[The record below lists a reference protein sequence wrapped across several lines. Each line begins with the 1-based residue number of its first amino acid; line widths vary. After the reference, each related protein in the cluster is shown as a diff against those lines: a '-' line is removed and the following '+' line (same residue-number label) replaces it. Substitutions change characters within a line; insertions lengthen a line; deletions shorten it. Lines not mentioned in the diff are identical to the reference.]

1 MKWKKMIATV
11 MAVSLAIS
19 VTPVSRAAA
28 STENTPKEEVVYVNL
43 GGDGSVEKINVV
55 NIFEL
60 EQDGTIVDYGEYES
74 LRNMNTTDE
83 IQVSEDRITIDAKA
97 GKLYYEGELDGKVMP
112 WNIVIRYYIDG
123 EELTADEIAGR
134 SGDMK
139 ITISIDENTNA
150 NGDFFDRYALQA
162 SLTLDTE
169 TCKNITAEGATIA
182 NVGSDKQLTY
192 TILPGEGAELV
203 ITADVTDFEMDP
215 ISINGI
221 LLNLNVEIDDEELM
235 DQVTELVEAIEE
247 LDGGAEELQD
257 GVDELQGS
265 VQNDLQNGAD
275 DLSEGAKELQSG
287 AGTLVL
293 GGQNLESG
301 AASLNSGAN
310 TLDDGMRSLNEGIA
324 QVQAGL
330 DALNEQSGS
339 LTDGSAKMKAALEEL
354 QGVLNTVN
362 TTAEEIQ
369 ALVSTSAQIKQGIGQ
384 LETAAESLQSS
395 ISYEAYKAAMAQN
408 GLDIDD
414 LYDGNTAAINTINSL
429 LGQVDSME
437 KVLNDMGISSDTLEP
452 WKSQCVSLARQV
464 VTLLEGNNASMDGT
478 EAYLNGLYQGASDL
492 VGGIQELKTNYTAF
506 DTAIGELAGTLTDLM
521 FQMTKLKDAVNML
534 VEEYGNLDTGLNAYT
549 QGVAQVVAGYQEIY
563 GGAASLV
570 EGSGALKNGSAS
582 LYAGTSELL
591 NGIVQF
597 YSATGTLKDGAGQMD
612 DGVAELVAGIALLNN
627 GAGELKDGTST
638 MREET
643 EGMDTEIRDKI
654 DTLLEEI
661 TGGNTETVSF
671 VSDKN
676 TNIDAVQFVV
686 QSSAIEVQEVDEEE
700 IVEDEKTG
708 IGDKFLDLFR

>member
-19 VTPVSRAAA
+19 VTPVSQAAA

-275 DLSEGAKELQSG
+275 DLSEGAKELQ
-287 AGTLVL
+287 
-293 GGQNLESG
+293 
-301 AASLNSGAN
+301 
-310 TLDDGMRSLNEGIA
+310 
-324 QVQAGL
+324 
-330 DALNEQSGS
+330 
-339 LTDGSAKMKAALEEL
+339 
-354 QGVLNTVN
+354 
-362 TTAEEIQ
+362 
-369 ALVSTSAQIKQGIGQ
+369 
-384 LETAAESLQSS
+384 
-395 ISYEAYKAAMAQN
+395 
-408 GLDIDD
+408 
-414 LYDGNTAAINTINSL
+414 
-429 LGQVDSME
+429 
-437 KVLNDMGISSDTLEP
+437 
-452 WKSQCVSLARQV
+452 
-464 VTLLEGNNASMDGT
+464 
-478 EAYLNGLYQGASDL
+478 
-492 VGGIQELKTNYTAF
+492 
-506 DTAIGELAGTLTDLM
+506 
-521 FQMTKLKDAVNML
+521 
-534 VEEYGNLDTGLNAYT
+534 
-549 QGVAQVVAGYQEIY
+549 
-563 GGAASLV
+563 
-570 EGSGALKNGSAS
+570 
-582 LYAGTSELL
+582 
-591 NGIVQF
+591 
-597 YSATGTLKDGAGQMD
+597 
-612 DGVAELVAGIALLNN
+612 
-627 GAGELKDGTST
+627 
-638 MREET
+638 
-643 EGMDTEIRDKI
+643 
-654 DTLLEEI
+654 
-661 TGGNTETVSF
+661 
-671 VSDKN
+671 
-676 TNIDAVQFVV
+676 
-686 QSSAIEVQEVDEEE
+686 
-700 IVEDEKTG
+700 
-708 IGDKFLDLFR
+708 